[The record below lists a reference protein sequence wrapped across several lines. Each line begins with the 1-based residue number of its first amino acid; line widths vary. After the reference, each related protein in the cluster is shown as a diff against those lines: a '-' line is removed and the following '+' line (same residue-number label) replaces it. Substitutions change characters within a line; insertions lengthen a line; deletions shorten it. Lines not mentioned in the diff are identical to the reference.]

1 MKQTSATK
9 VNNLALLR
17 KVMLII
23 LMGGLLIP
31 QWLFACEMES
41 IDVNAYH
48 FINLID
54 KKTGQTIK
62 NKSVTVWLYKDKKSK
77 KSRSLMYQSDPI
89 GRIAIKKYFVNQS
102 TAIHIDGYRMK
113 KLLSEVSKLGGSI
126 QGRDIQ
132 GNTMTIKLEKLN

>member
-1 MKQTSATK
+1 
-9 VNNLALLR
+9 
-17 KVMLII
+17 MLII
-23 LMGGLLIP
+23 FMGGLLIP
-31 QWLFACEMES
+31 QWLFACGTEA

-62 NKSVTVWLYKDKKSK
+62 NKPVTVWLYKNSKSK
-77 KSRSLMYQSDPI
+77 QSRSLRYQSDPI
-89 GRIAIKKYFVNQS
+89 GRIAIKNDFVNQS

-113 KLLSEVSKLGGSI
+113 KLLSEVSKLGGSL
-126 QGRDIQ
+126 QGRSIQ